1 MSSSF
6 RRGGKKTTQSRT
18 KVLSSNPNSA
28 STSTSIS
35 SPFGSR
41 TSVARFA
48 PRVAAVF
55 ERIGT
60 KPWIGGLTLT
70 SSGLR
75 ELDAIYSGGQPLGTA
90 ILLEEDRWTQDLAMA
105 IVRYWSAEAVAQG
118 QSLALLASA
127 QDVNSIDLS
136 ALDDDDDDDDLSI
149 CNPEASASTN
159 GNVMGI
165 SSNGL
170 HEFISKMIPRDMHLD
185 KARAKSDAAAKQ
197 REEIIEASAAS
208 AAKSTLDGF
217 GTIGEE
223 GEGEDDDDD
232 DFEEEAAED
241 RMREDDTGSDANVAG
256 DEGLTNAW
264 QYRLSVQKKR
274 SGTPLLA
281 SKSASNNRSTNN
293 GGKGKVYCHSY
304 DLSGKMQDQHEGWID
319 SNHGASN
326 GISIIN
332 CNDNCDSASASQSQ
346 DLRSSAFQLFHACR
360 KHIDDQITAKP
371 STVVRLLIMNAPT
384 QKVAIALPL
393 LLSHIRHHSLPVVLL
408 VTVRP
413 WIHPRSSS
421 SCKSLSSTPSQ
432 SHAQA
437 LISLRRTCDAVMTFD
452 GFAAMVAPPPSEFS
466 DLAGIMTIRKMAL
479 QSLAHFADSTTNR
492 RPPANRYG
500 MKRDRRKMH
509 IRMLHLPPEDFTS
522 SAGGSGSGSGAG
534 STSTSSTSSD
544 SGNISSTRSSKKGK
558 RTALQPGMS
567 CATTGGSS
575 SSSLDF

>member
-6 RRGGKKTTQSRT
+6 RRGGKKTTQARAEASL
-18 KVLSSNPNSA
+18 KLNSYDA
-28 STSTSIS
+28 LPSSTSTS

-41 TSVARFA
+41 TSGFA
-48 PRVAAVF
+48 PAVF
-55 ERIGT
+55 ERVGT

-118 QSLALLASA
+118 QSLALLASL
-127 QDVNSIDLS
+127 QDVNSLDLS
-136 ALDDDDDDDDLSI
+136 TLDDDDDDDLST
-149 CNPEASASTN
+149 PESSTD
-159 GNVMGI
+159 VIGI
-165 SSNGL
+165 SSRAL
-170 HEFISKMIPRDMHLD
+170 LEFLSKMIPRDLHLD

-223 GEGEDDDDD
+223 DEDDD

-241 RMREDDTGSDANVAG
+241 KLDETGSDVAA

-264 QYRLSVQKKR
+264 QYKLSVQKKR
-274 SGTPLLA
+274 SGTPLA
-281 SKSASNNRSTNN
+281 SKSVNNN
-293 GGKGKVYCHSY
+293 GKGKVYCHSY
-304 DLSGKMQDQHEGWID
+304 DLSGKMQDQHEGWVE
-319 SNHGASN
+319 SN
-326 GISIIN
+326 GTSNDISIIN
-332 CNDNCDSASASQSQ
+332 CDSSASQSQ
-346 DLRSSAFQLFHACR
+346 DLRSSAFELFHVCR
-360 KHIDDQITAKP
+360 KHIEDQLTAKP
-371 STVVRLLIMNAPT
+371 RTVVRLLIMNGPT

-413 WIHPRSSS
+413 WIHPSGNRP
-421 SCKSLSSTPSQ
+421 SCISSTPSQ
-432 SHAQA
+432 SHVQA
-437 LISLRRTCDAVMTFD
+437 LTSLRRTCDAVMTFD
-452 GFAAMVAPPPSEFS
+452 GFAAMATPPPSEFS

-509 IRMLHLPPEDFTS
+509 IRLLHLPPEDF
-522 SAGGSGSGSGAG
+522 SAGGSSVGSGVRSGA
-534 STSTSSTSSD
+534 SNTSSTD
-544 SGNISSTRSSKKGK
+544 SGSSSKKG
-558 RTALQPGMS
+558 RSTALQPGLS
-567 CATTGGSS
+567 CATTMKPGGSS

>member
-6 RRGGKKTTQSRT
+6 RRGGKKAIRA
-18 KVLSSNPNSA
+18 KVSSNPNSEDA
-28 STSTSIS
+28 IPSSTSSS

-41 TSVARFA
+41 TSGFA
-48 PRVAAVF
+48 PAVF
-55 ERIGT
+55 ERVGT

-118 QSLALLASA
+118 QSLALLASL

-136 ALDDDDDDDDLSI
+136 TLDDDDDLP
-149 CNPEASASTN
+149 NPQSSTD
-159 GNVMGI
+159 VIGI
-165 SSNGL
+165 SPRAL
-170 HEFISKMIPRDMHLD
+170 HEFLSKMIPRDLHLD

-223 GEGEDDDDD
+223 GEDEEDD

-241 RMREDDTGSDANVAG
+241 KLDETGSDVAG

-264 QYRLSVQKKR
+264 QYKLSVQKKR
-274 SGTPLLA
+274 SGTPLS
-281 SKSASNNRSTNN
+281 SKSANNN
-293 GGKGKVYCHSY
+293 GKGKVYCHSY
-304 DLSGKMQDQHEGWID
+304 DLSGKMQDQHEGWVE
-319 SNHGASN
+319 SNGTSN

-332 CNDNCDSASASQSQ
+332 VNCDSSASQSQ
-346 DLRSSAFQLFHACR
+346 DLRSSAFELFQICR
-360 KHIDDQITAKP
+360 KHIEDQLTAKP
-371 STVVRLLIMNAPT
+371 STVVRLLIMNAPA

-413 WIHPRSSS
+413 WIHPSGNIP
-421 SCKSLSSTPSQ
+421 SCISSTPSQ
-432 SHAQA
+432 SHVQA
-437 LISLRRTCDAVMTFD
+437 LVSLRRTCDAVMTFD
-452 GFAAMVAPPPSEFS
+452 GFAAMATPPPSEFS

-492 RPPANRYG
+492 RPPANQYG

-509 IRMLHLPPEDFTS
+509 IRMLHLPPEDF
-522 SAGGSGSGSGAG
+522 SAGGSSVGSGVRSGAG
-534 STSTSSTSSD
+534 NTSSTSTD
-544 SGNISSTRSSKKGK
+544 SGSSSKKG
-558 RTALQPGMS
+558 RSTALQPGLS
-567 CATTGGSS
+567 CATTMKPGGSS
-575 SSSLDF
+575 SSALDF